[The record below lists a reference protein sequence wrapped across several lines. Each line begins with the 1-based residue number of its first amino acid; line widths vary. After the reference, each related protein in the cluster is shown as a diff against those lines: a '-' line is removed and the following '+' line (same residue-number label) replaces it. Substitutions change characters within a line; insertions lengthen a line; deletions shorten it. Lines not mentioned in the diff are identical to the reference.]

1 MCLRLDNSYYAGMER
16 EELGALF
23 GRIVRRLI
31 AAEEPLLDEHGLS
44 MWGYTVLSDL
54 AHRPAGTQLAL
65 AKAIGYDKSRLI
77 PLLDQLEREELIVRE
92 PDPADRRAHTVR
104 LTKAGKALQATVQAD
119 IRAMENEFLSGF
131 SATDQRALFR
141 MLTKLAHEPEP
152 KAR

>member
-1 MCLRLDNSYYAGMER
+1 MER

-31 AAEEPLLDEHGLS
+31 AAEGPVLDEHGLS

-77 PLLDQLEREELIVRE
+77 PLLDQLERDGLIVRE

-104 LTKAGKALQATVQAD
+104 LTEAGQALQAAAQAD
-119 IRAMENEFLSGF
+119 IRAMENDFLSNF
-131 SATDQRALFR
+131 SPADQRALFR
-141 MLTKLAHEPEP
+141 MLSNLAHED
-152 KAR
+152 